1 MRCYCNEKKI
11 FLMLNRVYQTL
22 RICVH
27 VCVCVCVHMPVYSD
41 TYFLAHPAMV
51 SQLPSHALLWNAG
64 AGILQD
70 HVVFTSW

>member
-1 MRCYCNEKKI
+1 MCA
-11 FLMLNRVYQTL
+11 RV
-22 RICVH
+22 C